1 MSDDFKKELSER
13 FQRYVKVHTTSDE
26 NSTTCPSTR
35 GQLEL
40 GRIMVG
46 ELKAIGAKNAIQDKN
61 GYVYA
66 ELPANG
72 APKAPAIGLIAHFD
86 TAQDVSGKDVK
97 PQIHKNYNGGD
108 IVISKQ
114 HNLVLRPK
122 EAPGL
127 AECKGHDIIT
137 ASGGTLLGAD
147 NKAGIAIIMAA
158 ANWLV
163 KHPDFKHGPVKI
175 AFTPDEEIGRG
186 ANLFDLKRFKANCA
200 YTIDGDVPGVIE
212 DETFNA
218 HGVTIE
224 ITGAS
229 YHPGSAKNLMA
240 NAVRIGADIIS
251 AWPENMVPETT
262 ENKEGFIAFMS
273 CESSVEKAVIK
284 GIVREH
290 DAKKLLAQEKLL
302 SAIVEQMK
310 LKYPNADIKLTFKE
324 QYRNMKEVLDKQP
337 KVAATLEQAIRNVG
351 LEPIKKPIRGG
362 TDGARLSF
370 MGLPT
375 PNLFVGGG
383 NFHGPYEWVSIN
395 GMESSVKTVLN
406 VLELW
411 AKQ

>member
-1 MSDDFKKELSER
+1 MTEDLKKEIAER
-13 FQRYVKVHTTSDE
+13 FQRYVRVHTTSDE
-26 NSTTCPSTR
+26 NSSTCPSTK

-40 GRIMVG
+40 GRIAAE
-46 ELKAIGAKNAIQDKN
+46 ELRRMGAKNVTQDKN

-66 ELPANG
+66 EIPANG

-97 PQIHKNYNGGD
+97 PQLHRNYNGGD
-108 IVISKQ
+108 IVISKKDG
-114 HNLVLRPK
+114 LVLKPQA
-122 EAPGL
+122 APGL
-127 AECKGHDIIT
+127 ADCKGHDIIT

-147 NKAGIAIIMAA
+147 NKAGMAIIMTA
-158 ANWLV
+158 ANWLLR
-163 KHPDFKHGPVKI
+163 HPEFRHGPVKI

-186 ANLFDLKRFKANCA
+186 ADRFDLKRFKADFA
-200 YTIDGDVPGVIE
+200 YTIDSDVPGALE

-218 HGVTIE
+218 HSVTIN

-229 YHPGSAKNLMA
+229 YHPGSSKNLMA
-240 NAVRIGADIIS
+240 NAVRIASDIIS
-251 AWPENMVPETT
+251 SWPENMVPETT

-290 DAKKLLAQEKLL
+290 DSKKLAAQEKLL
-302 SAIVEQMK
+302 TAIVEQMK
-310 LKYPNADIKLTFKE
+310 LKYPNAKIELVFKE
-324 QYRNMKEVLDKQP
+324 QYRNMKEVLDKHP
-337 KVAATLEQAIRNVG
+337 GVTEKLVQAIRNAG
-351 LEPIKKPIRGG
+351 LTPIKKPIRGG

-383 NFHGPYEWVSIN
+383 NFHGQYEWVSVQ
-395 GMESSVKTVLN
+395 GMESSARTVLN

-411 AKQ
+411 SGR